1 MLSSCGIAVKV
12 VHSLKKPLK
21 GVSYSKWGYIFS
33 IPFIVIY
40 LIFSLYPTIYT
51 TVLGF
56 TDCVGLNNTSWKLV
70 EGNLF
75 KNFDTILHN
84 QSFITSL
91 KNTISIWVMNFIPQ
105 ISMAL
110 LLSAIFTSHR
120 NEIKGKGFFKVV
132 FYMPNIITAA
142 SVAILFNALFNY
154 PIGPINDIL
163 MSLNITDNAYNFFVD
178 KTISRCIVAFIQFL
192 TWYGN
197 TMIVLISGI
206 LGISPDIYEAAEID
220 GANGWQT
227 FFRITVPNL
236 KTVLLY
242 TLITSLVG
250 GLNMYDIPKLFLE
263 GGPDNA
269 TLTTSVFIYNQAFSG
284 SYLFNRAAAA
294 SMILFVLIGVLSAI
308 LFYIMRDKDEI
319 AIKKG
324 RKQAEKAAKRKGAM
338 DKWHL

>member
-1 MLSSCGIAVKV
+1 MKT
-12 VHSLKKPLK
+12 KLK
-21 GVSYSKWGYIFS
+21 GVSYAKWGYIFS
-33 IPFIVIY
+33 IPFIVIF

-51 TVLGF
+51 TILGF
-56 TDCVGLNNTSWKLV
+56 TDCVGLNNTTWKFLD
-70 EGNLF
+70 NPF

-84 QSFITSL
+84 KSFITSL
-91 KNTISIWVMNFIPQ
+91 KNTVLIWVLNFTPQ
-105 ISMAL
+105 ITMAL

-142 SVAILFNALFNY
+142 SVAILFNALFAY
-154 PIGPINDIL
+154 PVGPINDL
-163 MSLNITDNAYNFFVD
+163 LVSTGLRDEGYNFLVY
-178 KTISRCIVAFIQFL
+178 KTPSQLIIAFIQFL

-220 GANGWQT
+220 GSNGWQT
-227 FFRITVPNL
+227 FWKITVPNL

-250 GLNMYDIPKLFLE
+250 GLNMYDIPKLFNQ

-284 SYLFNRAAAA
+284 KYLYNRAAAA
-294 SMILFVLIGVLSAI
+294 SMILFVIIAALSAV
-308 LFYIMRDKDEI
+308 LFWIMRDRDEARI
-319 AIKKG
+319 EKEKKMAL
-324 RKQAEKAAKRKGAM
+324 REAKKKEAM
-338 DKWHL
+338 NKWR

>member
-1 MLSSCGIAVKV
+1 MKT
-12 VHSLKKPLK
+12 KLK
-21 GVSYSKWGYIFS
+21 GVSYAKWGYIFS
-33 IPFIVIY
+33 IPFIVIF

-51 TVLGF
+51 TILGF
-56 TDCVGLNNTSWKLV
+56 TDCVGLNNTEWKFLD
-70 EGNLF
+70 EPF

-84 QSFITSL
+84 KSFITSL
-91 KNTISIWVMNFIPQ
+91 KNTVLIWVLNFTPQ
-105 ISMAL
+105 ITMAL

-142 SVAILFNALFNY
+142 SVAILFNALFAY
-154 PIGPINDIL
+154 PVGPINDL
-163 MSLNITDNAYNFFVD
+163 LVSTGLRDEGYNFLVY
-178 KTISRCIVAFIQFL
+178 KTPSQLIIAFIQFL

-220 GANGWQT
+220 GSNGWQT
-227 FFRITVPNL
+227 FWKITVPNL

-250 GLNMYDIPKLFLE
+250 GLNMYDIPKLFNQ

-284 SYLFNRAAAA
+284 KYLYNRAAAA
-294 SMILFVLIGVLSAI
+294 SMILFVIIAALSAV
-308 LFYIMRDKDEI
+308 LFWIMRDRDEARI
-319 AIKKG
+319 EKEKKMAL
-324 RKQAEKAAKRKGAM
+324 REAKKKEAM
-338 DKWHL
+338 NKWR

>member
-1 MLSSCGIAVKV
+1 MKT
-12 VHSLKKPLK
+12 KLK
-21 GVSYSKWGYIFS
+21 GVSYAKWGYIFS
-33 IPFIVIY
+33 IPFIVIF

-51 TVLGF
+51 TILGF
-56 TDCVGLNNTSWKLV
+56 TDCVGLNNTEWKFLD
-70 EGNLF
+70 EPF

-84 QSFITSL
+84 KSFITSL
-91 KNTISIWVMNFIPQ
+91 KNTVLIWVLNFTPQ
-105 ISMAL
+105 ITMAL

-142 SVAILFNALFNY
+142 SVAILFNALFAY
-154 PIGPINDIL
+154 PVGPINDL
-163 MSLNITDNAYNFFVD
+163 LVSTGLRDEGYNFLVY
-178 KTISRCIVAFIQFL
+178 KTPSQLIIAFIQFL

-220 GANGWQT
+220 GSNGWQT
-227 FFRITVPNL
+227 FWKITVPNL

-250 GLNMYDIPKLFLE
+250 GLNMYDIPKLFNQ

-284 SYLFNRAAAA
+284 KYLYNRAAAA
-294 SMILFVLIGVLSAI
+294 SMILFVIIAALSAV
-308 LFYIMRDKDEI
+308 LFWIMRDKDEARI
-319 AIKKG
+319 EKEKKMAL
-324 RKQAEKAAKRKGAM
+324 REAKKKEAM
-338 DKWHL
+338 NKWR